1 MKKISLKTVMVI
13 TLLIASVMATPA
25 MAAGY
30 EHSDE
35 IEFNQMGSIGGEEF
49 VTGFERIMGGLFQ
62 GMGQAGNLLGAV
74 FSMLLMQTLDNF
86 SYAETIPNVYTLSA
100 STVNISHGLKDFGNS
115 TTEIFT
121 LPYGYNNTYL
131 EDNDLGR
138 AYCVVNTTGQI
149 NYEIEYGAAVT
160 LIIWDN
166 DGSFITAVKK
176 LVGFFNTLRSYKNG
190 PMSGQTI
197 PDQLIS
203 EGVELVT
210 WFLIHI
216 NDIFTGEELF
226 ALNPITWQKITL
238 NASADFSV
246 EKKWKVTGN
255 DYTLD
260 PTSDEDLKI
269 AVGETIFNNLIFDWN
284 TSANAYKDGT
294 VEWLLTLD
302 VDLSLYTA
310 EWTSF
315 TFDLIQLWV
324 KTFHIEIDASK
335 ILSMISA
342 PNDINFAE
350 IFHGVEIDFFLFTHH
365 LAGAYLYNDKDGNDQ
380 ITTRYDNLTDSN
392 SDVIFHK
399 DGVTPVQVVN
409 SSEVTHKLMLGSV
422 NKFEFLKPTP
432 NAAKDQFSW
441 GLILND
447 VQISPVP
454 VGVDLESYLS
464 TTPDHLDYISFG
476 FTFKPEIEGNVL
488 KAPIKL
494 DQFFA
499 PFNGNG
505 KSNNNINDLD
515 LAILYVSTMLHFH
528 LKIDIIGENPEE
540 PSSWLNENDDYY
552 EETHQLKVGNYLG
565 SSFVGKL
572 DFVDIAG
579 KNYTYGLTEEE
590 STAPANS
597 SILPIALYESET
609 NAHETFVPSN
619 NEDYQRFSADIGLNI
634 SFNVVFYAVTFPEF
648 NGGNGIWHDPTFSVY
663 MVFEA
668 QGFWAL
674 ILLIAGVGLV
684 GVGTIL
690 IKRRKDAR
698 F

>member
-1 MKKISLKTVMVI
+1 MKKISFKSVMI
-13 TLLIASVMATPA
+13 TTLLIASVMATPA
-25 MAAGY
+25 MVAGY
-30 EHSDE
+30 EHSDD
-35 IEFNQMGSIGGEEF
+35 IEFNQMGSIGGEAF
-49 VTGFERIMGGLFQ
+49 ITGFEGMMGGLFR

-74 FSMLLMQTLDNF
+74 FSMLLMQTLEDF
-86 SYAETIPNVYTLSA
+86 SYSEILPNVYTLSA
-100 STVNISHGLKDFGNS
+100 STTNISHGLKDFGSS

-121 LPYGYNNTYL
+121 LPNEYNNTYL
-131 EDNDLGR
+131 EDNNLGR
-138 AYCVVNTTGQI
+138 AYCVVNTSGQI
-149 NYEIEYGAAVT
+149 NYEIEYGVAVT

-176 LVGFFNTLRSYKNG
+176 LVGFFNTLRSYMNG
-190 PMSGQTI
+190 PMSSEEI
-197 PDQLIS
+197 PTELIS

-210 WFLIHI
+210 WFIIHI

-238 NASADFSV
+238 NAGADFSV

-255 DYTLD
+255 DNNLNPD
-260 PTSDEDLKI
+260 FDVDLKT
-269 AVGETIFNNLIFDWN
+269 AVGDVEYNNLITKWN
-284 TSANAYKDGT
+284 ISANAYKDST

-315 TFDLIQLWV
+315 TFDLIQLWI

-342 PNDINFAE
+342 PSDTNIAE
-350 IFHGVEIDFFLFTHH
+350 IFQGLEIDFYLFTHH
-365 LAGAYLYNDKDGNDQ
+365 LAGAYLYNDRDLNNQ
-380 ITTRYDNLTDSN
+380 ITTRYDNLTN
-392 SDVIFHK
+392 SVDEVIFHE
-399 DGVTPVQVVN
+399 DGITPVQVVN
-409 SSEVTHKLMLGSV
+409 SSEVTHRLMLNNV
-422 NKFEFLKPTP
+422 TEFEFLEPTP
-432 NAAKDQFSW
+432 SAAKDKFSW
-441 GLILND
+441 GLRLND

-454 VGVDLESYLS
+454 IGVDLESYLS
-464 TTPDHLDYISFG
+464 TTPDDLEYISFG
-476 FTFKPEIEGNVL
+476 FTFEPEIEGNML

-505 KSNNNINDLD
+505 ISYNDIADLD

-528 LKIDIIGENPEE
+528 LKIDIIGEDPEE
-540 PSSWLNENDDYY
+540 PSSWLNEDDDYY
-552 EETHQLKVGNYLG
+552 EETHQLRVGNYLG
-565 SSFVGKL
+565 SSFAGKL

-579 KNYTYGLTEEE
+579 LDYSYGLTKDVTYA
-590 STAPANS
+590 SANS

-609 NAHETFVPSN
+609 NAHETFVPTD
-619 NEDYQRFSADIGLNI
+619 NEDYQTFSADIGLNI

-648 NGGNGIWHDPTFSVY
+648 DGGNGIWHDPTFSVY

-674 ILLIAGVGLV
+674 ILLIAGIGLV

>member
-1 MKKISLKTVMVI
+1 MVL
-13 TLLIASVMATPA
+13 TLLVASVMATPA
-25 MAAGY
+25 MVAGY
-30 EHSDE
+30 EHDDG
-35 IEFNQMGSIGGEEF
+35 IDFNQIGSIGGEEF
-49 VTGFERIMGGLFQ
+49 ITGFEGLMGGLF
-62 GMGQAGNLLGAV
+62 GGIGYAGNLLGAV
-74 FSMLLMQTLDNF
+74 FSMLLMQTLENF
-86 SYAETIPNVYTLSA
+86 SYAEILPNVYTLSA
-100 STVNISHGLKDFGNS
+100 STVN
-115 TTEIFT
+115 TTYGSKNFEEGSLEVFT
-121 LPYGYNNTYL
+121 LPNDYNQAYL
-131 EDNDLGR
+131 ESNDHGR
-138 AYCVVNTTGQI
+138 AYCVVNTSGQV

-176 LVGFFNTLRSYKNG
+176 LVDFFNTLRSYTEG
-190 PMSGQTI
+190 PMSSEEI
-197 PDQLIS
+197 PTELIS

-210 WFLIHI
+210 WFIIHI

-255 DYTLD
+255 DNMLNYI
-260 PTSDEDLKI
+260 SDIDLKT
-269 AVGETIFNNLIFDWN
+269 AVGDVEYGNLITEWN
-284 TSANAYKDGT
+284 STADGYKDST

-302 VDLSLYTA
+302 KDLSLYTA

-315 TFDLIQLWV
+315 TFDLIQLWI
-324 KTFHIEIDASK
+324 KTFHIEINAAE
-335 ILSMISA
+335 ILSLFDGGDLDVA
-342 PNDINFAE
+342 A
-350 IFHGVEIDFFLFTHH
+350 IFQGLEIDFYLFTHH
-365 LAGAYLYNDKDGNDQ
+365 LAGAYLYNDRDGNNQ
-380 ITTRYDNLTDSN
+380 ITTEYDNLTDS
-392 SDVIFHK
+392 SDEVILHN

-409 SSEVTHKLMLGSV
+409 TSEVTHRLMLNEV
-422 NKFEFLKPTP
+422 DEFEFYEPTP
-432 NAAKDQFSW
+432 NAAKDKFSW
-441 GLILND
+441 GLKLHN
-447 VQISPVP
+447 VTISPVP
-454 VGVDLESYLS
+454 IGVDLESYLS
-464 TTPDHLDYISFG
+464 ITPDNLEYISFG
-476 FTFKPEIEGNVL
+476 FTFEPEINGNVL

-499 PFNGNG
+499 PFNGDG
-505 KSNNNINDLD
+505 TSNNININGLD

-528 LKIDIIGENPEE
+528 LKIDIIGEDSEITDT
-540 PSSWLNENDDYY
+540 WLDEDDDYY
-552 EETHQLKVGNYLG
+552 EETHQLRIGNYLG
-565 SSFVGKL
+565 SSFAGKL

-579 KNYTYGLTEEE
+579 PDYSYGLTEGAN
-590 STAPANS
+590 TAYANS
-597 SILPIALYESET
+597 SILPIALYESEM
-609 NAHETFVPSN
+609 NAHETFVPTD
-619 NEDYQRFSADIGLNI
+619 NEDYQTFSADIGLNI

-674 ILLIAGVGLV
+674 ILLVAGIGLV